1 MFMAANYK
9 RRSQIRD
16 VGRCDGVVLLGELLS
31 IVSIFVLHHG
41 STWNLAVFSLR
52 KLLVN
57 TRTPVYS

>member
-9 RRSQIRD
+9 PRSQIRG
-16 VGRCDGVVLLGELLS
+16 VRRCDGVVLLGELLS
-31 IVSIFVLHHG
+31 VVSTFVSHHG

-57 TRTPVYS
+57 TGAPIYS